1 MSAIIMND
9 MFASEMAEKVA
20 GSIVPEPQPQQSW
33 PQPEG
38 LFVGKPAS
46 QWLRECEEQPLPRDL
61 FSGMWREGEVACL
74 FGDSNCGKSVLATQ
88 IAEDVAASGVIV
100 AYFDF
105 EQSAFQFFSRY
116 SGSDGGSLHVFPNE
130 LIRFEVA
137 RYQEVNE
144 KTIMAEIEKAAI
156 SVEASVV
163 IIDNLTWLCSQMDSG
178 SDAGKLMQSL
188 LSLKRKWGWSLLVV
202 AHTPKR
208 NMATPITQNSMAG
221 SKRLFNLFDA
231 VFALGMSAKGEKVRY
246 IKQLKARCSPIEYG
260 RDSVLPC
267 VLSKYGDTL
276 RLGFND
282 FTEEEDDHLK
292 AFDSETRQAMKM
304 QRMVEVSDLSQ
315 AGLSLREISD
325 KVGLSKTQVSRILKE
340 SI

>member
-9 MFASEMAEKVA
+9 MFSSEMAEKVA
-20 GSIVPEPQPQQSW
+20 GSIVPDPQPQ
-33 PQPEG
+33 PQPDG
-38 LFVGKPAS
+38 IFVGKPAS
-46 QWLRECEEQPLPRDL
+46 QWLTFCQSQPLPRDL
-61 FSGMWREGEVACL
+61 FKGMWREGEVACL

-88 IAEDVAASGVIV
+88 IAEDVAASGVHV

-105 EQSAFQFFSRY
+105 EQSAFQFFTRY
-116 SGSDGGSLHVFPNE
+116 VDDLGTLHVFPSD

-137 RYQEVNE
+137 RYTEVEE

-178 SDAGKLMQSL
+178 ADAGKLMQAL
-188 LSLKRKWGWSLLVV
+188 LSLKRRWGWSLLVV

-221 SKRLFNLFDA
+221 SKRLVNLFDS
-231 VFALGMSAKGEKVRY
+231 VFALGMSGKGEKVRY

-267 VLSKYGDTL
+267 VLSKYGNTL

-304 QRMVEVSDLSQ
+304 QRMVEVQDLSQ

-325 KVGLSKTQVSRILKE
+325 RVGVSKTQVSRILRGE